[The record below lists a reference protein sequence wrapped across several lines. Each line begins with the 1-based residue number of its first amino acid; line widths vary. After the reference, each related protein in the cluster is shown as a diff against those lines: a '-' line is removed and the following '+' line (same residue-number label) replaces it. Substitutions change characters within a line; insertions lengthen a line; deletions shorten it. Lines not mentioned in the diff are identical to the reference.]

1 MTTNNVQT
9 TPLHRLLQRMLRLL
23 LVGLVAASVAACGGQ
38 VQEGYDDEETG
49 SPSQGA
55 PLDGGDIDEDAYNED
70 ERDDDDEDDDE
81 DDDDE

>member
-1 MTTNNVQT
+1 MTTNNAQT

-38 VQEGYDDEETG
+38 VQEGYDDEDTG

-55 PLDGGDIDEDAYNED
+55 PLDGGDIDEDAYNEEEGGD
-70 ERDDDDEDDDE
+70 PEGEPE
-81 DDDDE
+81 E

>member
-1 MTTNNVQT
+1 MTTNNAQT

-38 VQEGYDDEETG
+38 VQEGYDDEDTG

-55 PLDGGDIDEDAYNED
+55 PLDGGDIDEDSYNEEEGGD
-70 ERDDDDEDDDE
+70 PEGEPE
-81 DDDDE
+81 E